1 MKDGKNQSNK
11 EKVIDFDF
19 KNWLQFIQLVS
30 KKQLFLSVLLG
41 VLRIVIATIWPFFL
55 YIILKEIGVSSA
67 NKIILYFGI
76 LLFMFGL
83 LTWFTHL
90 QSKINIR
97 ILKSFT
103 LEMIDKIWKKM
114 NSLEW
119 LTFHQKN
126 RVYFFDLLMV
136 ETWRLKSGMTA
147 LLESLIINTLI
158 AATLSCFVVFVNWSL
173 FLVFF
178 SGLLIMGIG
187 HYFSSKQIRPLL
199 KKFHQAWR
207 EQHLWVAKCVD
218 QFDLIKM
225 DRAYE
230 SSSKRNIENSSKFL
244 EINAQVLQLQA
255 KWRNINQLLSNL
267 VRIGVFIIGIYWVR
281 IGYLGMDDLLLT
293 LLLISIIQV
302 NIMQIPSALNNL
314 MEAQESFKTIS
325 DFFNLKG
332 ESSEHLNRIDT
343 FGRLEKITIKNLSYG
358 YENQDVISN
367 FNLNLEVGKIYLWK
381 GKNGSGKSTAAHI
394 LLSLIKPDRGNLF
407 INEIEI
413 PWQDLKQFRNRFA
426 FLNQDS
432 PIFMGSIKENILFG
446 HPNSTA
452 ALENMHSSWLNRLL
466 PISDMGL
473 LRSVGERGEGLSGGE
488 AKKIALIRETLRSS
502 ELLILD
508 EPLNHLDEFSIQEIT
523 REVLKIKQ
531 NTIVIIISHQN
542 GFESIADKIIEF

>member
-30 KKQLFLSVLLG
+30 KKQLFLSLLLG
-41 VLRIVIATIWPFFL
+41 VLRIVIATFWPFFL
-55 YIILKEIGVSSA
+55 YKIMKEIGVSSA
-67 NKIILYFGI
+67 NKIFFYFSLLFLMFGI
-76 LLFMFGL
+76 

-90 QSKINIR
+90 QTKINIR

-103 LEMIDKIWKKM
+103 IEMIDKIWKKM
-114 NSLEW
+114 NALEW

-126 RVYFFDLLMV
+126 RVYYFDLLMV
-136 ETWRLKSGMTA
+136 ETWRLKSGVTA
-147 LLESLIINTLI
+147 FLESLIINSLI
-158 AATLSCFVVFVNWSL
+158 ALALSCFLVFINWSL

-187 HYFSSKQIRPLL
+187 HYFSSKQIRPML
-199 KKFHQAWR
+199 KQFHHVWR

-230 SSSKRNIENSSKFL
+230 SSSKKNIENSSKFL
-244 EINAQVLQLQA
+244 EMNAQVLQMQA

-267 VRIGVFIIGIYWVR
+267 VRIGVFIIGFYWVR
-281 IGYLGMDDLLLT
+281 IGYLGLDDLLLT
-293 LLLISIIQV
+293 LLLISIIQS

-314 MEAQESFKTIS
+314 MEAQESLKTIS
-325 DFFNLKG
+325 EFFNLKG
-332 ESSEHLNRIDT
+332 ENSELLNRIDT
-343 FGRLEKITIKNLSYG
+343 FSRIEKITIRDLSYG
-358 YENQDVISN
+358 YEKQDVISS

-394 LLSLIKPDRGNLF
+394 LLSLIKPNRGKLF

-426 FLNQDS
+426 FLNQES
-432 PIFMGSIKENILFG
+432 PIFMGSIQENILFG
-446 HPNSTA
+446 HPNSKA
-452 ALENMHSSWLNRLL
+452 ALETMDSSWLSRLL
-466 PISDMGL
+466 PISDKGL
-473 LRSVGERGEGLSGGE
+473 FRSVGERGEGLSGGE

-508 EPLNHLDEFSIQEIT
+508 EPLNHLDELSIQEIT
-523 REVLKIKQ
+523 REMIKIKQ

-542 GFESIADKIIEF
+542 GFESIADEIIEF